1 MTMAPRLQAPKGTA
15 DLFGEEM
22 ARFQFLEAMARRIFA
37 IHGYEE
43 MRSPVF
49 EPTELFVRGIGE
61 VTDIVSKEMYTF
73 KDRSERS
80 LTLRPEGTA
89 GVVRAMLEHGVLK
102 QSTEAKVF
110 YMGPMFRYER
120 PQKGRQRQFYQ
131 IGCEWF
137 GNASPWADAETI
149 AMLTIYLEACGF
161 SGVRTRVNSIGA
173 RGDRET
179 ISTALRSH
187 LEAHA
192 GDLCEECQ
200 RRTATNPMRAL
211 DCKNP
216 GCQTI
221 LDAAPPIVDLLSDSS
236 QSLFREVCE
245 HLGTLGVNFEV
256 VPRLVRGFDYYTHTV
271 FETALPGL
279 GAQDAVLGGGR
290 YDNLFEDLGGTP
302 TPALGASLGVERL
315 SLALQSLEAG
325 PDLRSRV
332 DVAICLLDE
341 EGLDVAARLAATCR
355 AEGLR
360 VRFDYQRR
368 SPKAALR
375 DANRADARFAAL
387 LGTSEIE
394 AEQVQLKD
402 LESGDQSPVS
412 FADLPNRLRV
422 PSTDSPQ

>member
-1 MTMAPRLQAPKGTA
+1 
-15 DLFGEEM
+15 GEEM
-22 ARFQFLEAMARRIFA
+22 ARFQFLEETARRIFT

-43 MRSPVF
+43 LRTPVF
-49 EPTELFVRGIGE
+49 EPTDLFVRGIGE

-89 GVVRAMLEHGVLK
+89 GVVRATLEHGLLR
-102 QSTEAKVF
+102 QSSEMKVF

-120 PQKGRQRQFYQ
+120 PQKGRQRQFHQ

-173 RGDRET
+173 RGDREA
-179 ISTALRSH
+179 INSALRSH
-187 LEAHA
+187 LEAHR
-192 GDLCEECQ
+192 GDLCEDCQ
-200 RRTATNPMRAL
+200 RRTATHPMRAL

-216 GCQTI
+216 GCQPT
-221 LDAAPPIVDLLSDSS
+221 LDAAPPIVDLLSEAS
-236 QSLFREVCE
+236 QTLFREVCE
-245 HLGTLGVNFEV
+245 HLETLGIEFEIA
-256 VPRLVRGFDYYTHTV
+256 PRLVRGFDYYTHTV
-271 FETALPGL
+271 FETVLPGL

-290 YDNLFEDLGGTP
+290 YDNLFEDLGGTS

-341 EGLDVAARLAATCR
+341 AGLEVAARLAATCR

-375 DANRADARFAAL
+375 DANRVNAHFAAL
-387 LGTSEIE
+387 LGASEIE
-394 AEQVQLKD
+394 AQHVQLKD
-402 LESGDQSPVS
+402 LESGNQGPVS
-412 FADLPNRLRV
+412 FADLPGRLQ
-422 PSTDSPQ
+422 THTADSPQ